1 MAAKKKGH
9 KKTKTTK
16 KHAGKTAKKKGKRGG
31 KKAGKKH
38 PARSAKKRAGHAS
51 SKKAGGS
58 NAAHHAKA
66 APPAGVPS
74 MLGGAP
80 TSSIGLDDG
89 EE

>member
-1 MAAKKKGH
+1 MAAKKKAH

-31 KKAGKKH
+31 KKSSKKH
-38 PARSAKKRAGHAS
+38 GPRSAKKRAGHTAG
-51 SKKAGGS
+51 KKAGGS
-58 NAAHHAKA
+58 KVAVKA

-80 TSSIGLDDG
+80 TSSHGLDDG

>member
-9 KKTKTTK
+9 KKTKTTRK
-16 KHAGKTAKKKGKRGG
+16 AAGKTAKKKGKRGG
-31 KKAGKKH
+31 KKSGKKH
-38 PARSAKKRAGHAS
+38 GSRSAKKRAGH
-51 SKKAGGS
+51 KAKPGHS
-58 NAAHHAKA
+58 HAAPKAA

>member
-16 KHAGKTAKKKGKRGG
+16 KHAKTAKKKGKRGKKSSKTHG
-31 KKAGKKH
+31 K
-38 PARSAKKRAGHAS
+38 RSAKKRAGHS
-51 SKKAGGS
+51 TSKKAGGS
-58 NAAHHAKA
+58 KAASHA
-66 APPAGVPS
+66 APPVGVPS

>member
-16 KHAGKTAKKKGKRGG
+16 KAAGKTAKKKGKRGG
-31 KKAGKKH
+31 KKAAKKH
-38 PARSAKKRAGHAS
+38 GGRSAKKRAGHS
-51 SKKAGGS
+51 TSKKAGGS
-58 NAAHHAKA
+58 NAAPKA

-80 TSSIGLDDG
+80 TSAIGLDDG